1 MFKGRP
7 REPRPPALPPETR
20 TVGQLVAES
29 LQLYRRRF
37 WPSLALGLPIAI
49 IDTTIPEFGRPRPA
63 RLRVHGRRR
72 S

>member
-29 LQLYRRRF
+29 LQLYRILERNSRITSEVKRGEF
-37 WPSLALGLPIAI
+37 HHGSLSPKAK
-49 IDTTIPEFGRPRPA
+49 
-63 RLRVHGRRR
+63 
-72 S
+72 